1 MHYLECYDEIMSLLL
16 DCLLCPVDKIT
27 PGGINNTKYYLPSY
41 LESPAISIIL
51 KILLPPSVDFA
62 HLITFGYLEFLLIT
76 CIFQIEGYMLWFN
89 FILGSFFIFLCFILV
104 IIYILPYTKTKENE
118 N

>member
-89 FILGSFFIFLCFILV
+89 FILGSFFYFPLFYPRYH
-104 IIYILPYTKTKENE
+104 IYITIHKTKENE